1 MGMQLLQRVSNDSLA
16 AIILPEP
23 QKLPPRSFIWPLIS
37 LNAFFYRSMDGN
49 GVVTGPSLLE
59 AGDSEYV
66 ALTRLGIQPK
76 VNLSLISISARS
88 RPGKGLTGFGIDQ
101 IALWNECFRSDDC
114 AFPTGA
120 SITLSQTKL
129 VEHGTL
135 TDPQNVR
142 SRSRT
147 NREPGS
153 QQLHSKTCLCIDRSR
168 IEARVRIVHSPRG
181 SDQR

>member
-66 ALTRLGIQPK
+66 ALTRLGIKPK
-76 VNLSLISISARS
+76 VAVFDFDLRWSRQARFDGLVSI
-88 RPGKGLTGFGIDQ
+88 K
-101 IALWNECFRSDDC
+101 
-114 AFPTGA
+114 
-120 SITLSQTKL
+120 
-129 VEHGTL
+129 
-135 TDPQNVR
+135 
-142 SRSRT
+142 
-147 NREPGS
+147 
-153 QQLHSKTCLCIDRSR
+153 
-168 IEARVRIVHSPRG
+168 
-181 SDQR
+181 